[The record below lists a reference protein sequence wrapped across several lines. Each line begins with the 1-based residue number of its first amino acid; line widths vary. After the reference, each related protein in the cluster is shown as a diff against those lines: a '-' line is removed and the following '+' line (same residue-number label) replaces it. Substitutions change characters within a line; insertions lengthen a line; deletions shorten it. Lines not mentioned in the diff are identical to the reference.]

1 MLLAGSFKEYPLVL
15 LLEIFLHRRE
25 TGLLEV
31 SSPKESGYFYV
42 KNGEIK
48 DGEVGSVR
56 GAAAVELA
64 GSFVDASFQFKPLKP
79 TDYAHIVWEKSFGP
93 NRLADTP
100 HTRVKAFRTAL
111 EQLRPYPEAAYGMLK
126 RAVVSS
132 ARRALRLLLLY
143 TPAAYH
149 RLRKTG
155 GSVAWRTLAYSAA
168 IRRRAVLPTP
178 RQVAQSNISFGLIV
192 VALVVVG
199 AVSISKILRM
209 DQDGVKIVEPSDK
222 DIGSQSQ
229 TPPRQVPRARSKR
242 KARIGRQIMRVNKRG
257 VSLLKEPMALPE
269 GALVHNFENATSDSD
284 TLKQEPATTS
294 DMQTISVVVQVKN
307 GRVSQA
313 SLLKH
318 RPGMECY
325 EAAALRIARKR
336 RYAKAEKYTEI
347 VEVKVRPPKQ

>member
-1 MLLAGSFKEYPLVL
+1 MLLTGSFKEYPLVL
-15 LLEIFLHRRE
+15 LLEIFLHRKE

-31 SSPKESGYFYV
+31 SSPKQSGYFYV

-48 DGEVGSVR
+48 DGEVGSLR
-56 GAAAVELA
+56 GAAAIELA

-126 RAVVSS
+126 RAVGSS
-132 ARRALRLLLLY
+132 ARRAIRLLLLY

-149 RLRKTG
+149 RLQKTG
-155 GSVAWRTLAYSAA
+155 VSVASRTLAYSAA
-168 IRRRAVLPTP
+168 IKRRAVLPTP

-192 VALVVVG
+192 VAFVVVA
-199 AVSISKILRM
+199 AVSISKILRT
-209 DQDGVKIVEPSDK
+209 DQDVVITVEPSDK

-229 TPPRQVPRARSKR
+229 TPPRQVPRAQSKR
-242 KARIGRQIMRVNKRG
+242 KARIGMQTTKVNKRA
-257 VSLLKEPMALPE
+257 VSLLKKPIALPE
-269 GALVHNFENATSDSD
+269 GVGVRAFENATSDSD
-284 TLKQEPATTS
+284 TLKKEPATTS
-294 DMQTISVVVQVKN
+294 DVQTISVVVQVKN

-313 SLLKH
+313 SILKH
-318 RPGMECY
+318 RPGMDCY
-325 EAAALRIARKR
+325 EAAALQIARKR
-336 RYAKAEKYTEI
+336 RYAKAEKHTEI
-347 VEVKVRPPKQ
+347 VEVKVSPPKQ